1 MDTSNDSRGSDTTP
15 GPDSQPDGRPED
27 TESEDGETLRSEK
40 TKKVLVDADQRDQD
54 ATDRDTVSD
63 ERARVADFEAFT
75 TDGKYSGHKERR
87 AAALDRA
94 DSKSDRESSAADR
107 AYLTEDNSDDDDSA
121 PADPTVEEK

>member
-1 MDTSNDSRGSDTTP
+1 MDTSNDSSGSDKAT
-15 GPDSQPDGRPED
+15 GPESVPDGRPINESD
-27 TESEDGETLRSEK
+27 DQSAAQRTER

-94 DSKSDRESSAADR
+94 DSKSDRELSAADR
-107 AYLTEDNSDDDDSA
+107 AYLTENKSPDGDEAAD
-121 PADPTVEEK
+121 DPTE

>member
-15 GPDSQPDGRPED
+15 GAESELNGRPED
-27 TESEDGETLRSEK
+27 IEADESEALRTER

-54 ATDRDTVSD
+54 ATDRDTASD

-107 AYLTEDNSDDDDSA
+107 AYLTQDSSDDGDA
-121 PADPTVEEK
+121 ATADPTTEET

>member
-1 MDTSNDSRGSDTTP
+1 MDTSHDSRGSDADP
-15 GPDSQPDGRPED
+15 IQESEIDGRPEGG
-27 TESEDGETLRSEK
+27 ESNQSEAGRSER

-54 ATDRDTVSD
+54 ATERDTASD

-94 DSKSDRESSAADR
+94 DSKSDRELSAADR
-107 AYLTEDNSDDDDSA
+107 AYLTQNKSGEQDA
-121 PADPTVEEK
+121 GRAAPTVEEK